1 MEEDT
6 RTGYQWLVPVGV
18 RPQRGSR
25 VQLLGIVCRG
35 PRWFGPM
42 NPQVGKVG
50 LAVMRAAHL
59 SCVCRHSKSIVVCL
73 SAQVHP
79 RTHQRKG
86 FLRGSRMPIP
96 GNGKWYLSH
105 LICNWLQ
112 ARSRHWQAAVG
123 AVLWLQNIP
132 LRISARCNSGKRIQT
147 LPVLFSKC
155 MALTL
160 LIRMLGGK

>member
-1 MEEDT
+1 M
-6 RTGYQWLVPVGV
+6 

-25 VQLLGIVCRG
+25 VQLLGIVRRG
-35 PRWFGPM
+35 QKWVALM

-50 LAVMRAAHL
+50 LEVMRTAHVTR
-59 SCVCRHSKSIVVCL
+59 VCRHSKSIDVYF

-79 RTHQRKG
+79 TTHQMKG

-96 GNGKWYLSH
+96 GNGKSYLSH

-123 AVLWLQNIP
+123 SQLSAVP
-132 LRISARCNSGKRIQT
+132 
-147 LPVLFSKC
+147 
-155 MALTL
+155 
-160 LIRMLGGK
+160 